1 MGATKDVIEKV
12 AKLLALAAGRGT
24 TPEEAAT
31 AAATAQ
37 RLMLRHRIEQA
48 EIAQLEADDPI
59 GFTSPPEGA
68 DGGSPGFVFQT
79 KRWQL
84 DLLRAIGSANG
95 CMSVIT
101 RTERSGKWLELV
113 GRRSDLEVCRYL
125 WAYLSREIERLK
137 KEQTRGWSQTRKSH
151 FCLGAA
157 HTVSSALMREMAAAS
172 SADGATSGA
181 MVVSSRSAAAQA
193 WYFEGRPNARF
204 VRSRRSYVD
213 AQSYQAGQSA
223 GAGVSIRRGVSTTAD
238 PQRLLT

>member
-1 MGATKDVIEKV
+1 MGATKEVIEKV

-48 EIAQLEADDPI
+48 QLAQLESDDPI
-59 GFTSPPEGA
+59 GFTSAP
-68 DGGSPGFVFQT
+68 GSAAETDQGFVFQT

-84 DLLRAIGSANG
+84 DLLKAIGSANG

-101 RTERSGKWLELV
+101 RKERSGQWLELV
-113 GRRSDLEVCRYL
+113 GRQSDLEVCRYL
-125 WAYLSREIERLK
+125 WAYLSGEIERLK
-137 KEQTRGWSQTRKSH
+137 AEQTRGWSQTRKSH

-157 HTVSSALMREMAAAS
+157 HTVGAALRHETAAAS
-172 SADGATSGA
+172 SVDGATSGA
-181 MVVSSRSAAAQA
+181 LVVSSRFAAAQA
-193 WYFEGRPNARF
+193 WYFEAQPNARF
-204 VRSRRSYVD
+204 VRPRRAYVD
-213 AQSYQAGQSA
+213 AQSYNAGQSA
-223 GAGVSIRRGVSTTAD
+223 GARVSIRKGMATTTN